1 MSNMRRDKWG
11 YASYCL
17 CAFLYTFKKTI
28 AFGIPTNK
36 LLAAIELPHLH
47 NSPVQSAWGGTKKG
61 RVWDTNDLKHKAL
74 Y

>member
-1 MSNMRRDKWG
+1 MKRDKWG
-11 YASYCL
+11 YASYCVYV
-17 CAFLYTFKKTI
+17 FVTFQEDNG
-28 AFGIPTNK
+28 FWSTNK

-61 RVWDTNDLKHKAL
+61 LVWDTNDLKHKAL